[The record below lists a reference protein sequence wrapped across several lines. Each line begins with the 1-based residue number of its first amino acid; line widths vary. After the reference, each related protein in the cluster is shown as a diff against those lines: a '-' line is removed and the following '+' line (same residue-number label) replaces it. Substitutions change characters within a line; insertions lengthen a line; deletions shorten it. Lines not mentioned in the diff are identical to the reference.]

1 MVKLTKK
8 QRKMLDF
15 VRDFIRKEGYSPSIQ
30 DINREFKFISQK
42 STGLYYMRQLV
53 RKGWL
58 ERPVPHARTIR
69 FKYTNKPLF
78 PGYYILRREEGWE
91 PVEVYQEGETLY
103 VMRIRK
109 FEPEV
114 ITEGMGLWRML

>member
-1 MVKLTKK
+1 MIKLTRK
-8 QRKMLDF
+8 QRVMLDY
-15 VRDFIRKEGYSPSIQ
+15 VRDFIGKEGYPPAVS
-30 DINREFKFISQK
+30 DISKHFNFKSK
-42 STGLYYMRQLV
+42 EGTGLYYMRKLIQ
-53 RKGWL
+53 KGWL

-69 FKYTNKPLF
+69 FRYTNKPMF
-78 PGYYILRREEGWE
+78 PGFYILRREDNWE
-91 PVEVYQEGETLY
+91 PVEVYREGETLY